1 MLKLMVVES
10 HELPREICFS
20 VAKELHFNL
29 VFFPTNPERPN
40 EQIISD
46 YLEKAQQEQVDA
58 IIVSYYHSSEHLSSE
73 TSIPIITINFS
84 NWETLNILL
93 STKKNIIDTHI
104 PHPHKVAL
112 ITTEPL
118 SIDLDVLSEVFGI
131 ELHNILRDAE
141 ELPDSY
147 FHTLKAEG
155 FEVAVCADRYHNQVI
170 AAGMYHAFD
179 PNACSHAGLLGE
191 FRKILRLITIS
202 SQASRRSRELQQ
214 MMNYSFEA
222 IWMTD
227 SKGII
232 TSYNA
237 NATGLFQSLHPEQKS
252 FSGCRIQT
260 LLSPEMS
267 DVLEDTFSNGTTY
280 YNHLLLHTQTDG
292 IFNITP
298 IKENETVTAVIF
310 HFTALP
316 HLEQMEE
323 QLRTESYIKGHKAKY
338 TFQNL
343 IGESASIRQVK
354 KNADLFAKYDSN
366 ILLMGETGTGKEIFA
381 QSIHNASRRCN
392 QPFVALNCGAL
403 PPNLLESELFGYVD
417 GAFTGASKKGKKGLF
432 EIADQGTIFLDE
444 ISEMD
449 ANGQLR
455 LLRVLEEREVMR
467 VGSDR
472 VIPVNV
478 RVIAACN
485 KNLTALVEKGQFRE
499 DLLYRLN
506 VLTIHIPAL
515 RERERDAFLLA
526 NYYLDIYSK
535 KYEKT
540 VLASPQCADIFS
552 SYSWPGNVRQ
562 LRNFC
567 ERLVIISDRYQ
578 LTPDFV
584 REQLQQAYQFHSQS
598 YQRTKVV
605 LNDSAAFS
613 SALPT
618 ESQKSPETLSEKE
631 RILSALRQSKGSR
644 QEAALLLG
652 ISTTTLWR
660 KMKKYQISENYSSL
674 L

>member
-237 NATGLFQSLHPEQKS
+237 YATGLFQ
-252 FSGCRIQT
+252 
-260 LLSPEMS
+260 
-267 DVLEDTFSNGTTY
+267 
-280 YNHLLLHTQTDG
+280 
-292 IFNITP
+292 
-298 IKENETVTAVIF
+298 
-310 HFTALP
+310 
-316 HLEQMEE
+316 
-323 QLRTESYIKGHKAKY
+323 
-338 TFQNL
+338 
-343 IGESASIRQVK
+343 
-354 KNADLFAKYDSN
+354 
-366 ILLMGETGTGKEIFA
+366 
-381 QSIHNASRRCN
+381 
-392 QPFVALNCGAL
+392 
-403 PPNLLESELFGYVD
+403 
-417 GAFTGASKKGKKGLF
+417 
-432 EIADQGTIFLDE
+432 
-444 ISEMD
+444 
-449 ANGQLR
+449 
-455 LLRVLEEREVMR
+455 
-467 VGSDR
+467 
-472 VIPVNV
+472 
-478 RVIAACN
+478 
-485 KNLTALVEKGQFRE
+485 
-499 DLLYRLN
+499 
-506 VLTIHIPAL
+506 
-515 RERERDAFLLA
+515 
-526 NYYLDIYSK
+526 
-535 KYEKT
+535 
-540 VLASPQCADIFS
+540 
-552 SYSWPGNVRQ
+552 
-562 LRNFC
+562 
-567 ERLVIISDRYQ
+567 
-578 LTPDFV
+578 
-584 REQLQQAYQFHSQS
+584 
-598 YQRTKVV
+598 
-605 LNDSAAFS
+605 
-613 SALPT
+613 
-618 ESQKSPETLSEKE
+618 
-631 RILSALRQSKGSR
+631 
-644 QEAALLLG
+644 
-652 ISTTTLWR
+652 
-660 KMKKYQISENYSSL
+660 
-674 L
+674 